1 MATFVLRDGVMV
13 NKATGEPM
21 LSAEERARRPQAPQ
35 VMGFQPYNCPITGKE
50 IRTLGQH
57 NANMARHGCVEYNEI
72 AKPIGGKI
80 KNHAWAKKR
89 GLQVSEEYR
98 DTATAAKG
106 ALDA

>member
-1 MATFVLRDGVMV
+1 MATFVLRNGEMV

-35 VMGFQPYNCPITGKE
+35 VMGFQAYNCPITGKE

-72 AKPIGGKI
+72 AKPMGGKI

-89 GLQVSEEYR
+89 GMKVSEEFR
-98 DTATAAKG
+98 DIATAAKG
-106 ALDA
+106 ASDA